1 MARLMVGVAKETAPG
16 ERRVALVPAA
26 VGAVSALGVDVA
38 VQAGA
43 GAAAGFTDAAYAE
56 AGVAV
61 LTRSRLFGL
70 ADLLV
75 GVQAPRLRVDCRLRR
90 GQALMGLLQPLR
102 SPLTIRNWAVQGIT
116 SISLDLM
123 PSALIHGELLDAA
136 ASQERITGYEA
147 VLVAAHH
154 CGRCL
159 PATVGEEGTG
169 PVRVLVVGGGATG
182 LQAMATA
189 HGLGARVEVYDA
201 SRRAIDEVLCAGAEY
216 LDLSAA
222 GFPAAVRL
230 ALTAVI
236 PRFDIVIAT
245 PWEPP
250 GAEPDGLITAEAV
263 RAMRPGSVVVD
274 TTVEPG
280 IGTVELAVPDT
291 TVTAGPGIL
300 VIGAGN
306 LPSRVAATASAAF
319 AHRIA
324 ALLAHLIHDGA
335 LAIELTDPL
344 QAAIVVTHRGNVLN
358 DAVWQQILDVTA
370 PAGLP

>member
-1 MARLMVGVAKETAPG
+1 MARLMVGVAEETAPG

-56 AGVAV
+56 AGAAV
-61 LTRSRLFGL
+61 LTRSRLFDL
-70 ADLLV
+70 AGLLV

-90 GQALMGLLQPLR
+90 GQALMGLLRPLR
-102 SPLTIRNWAVQGIT
+102 SPLTIRSWANQGIT
-116 SISLDLM
+116 TISLDLM

-147 VLVAAHH
+147 VLVAAQH

-159 PATVGEEGTG
+159 PTTVREAGTE
-169 PVRVLVVGGGATG
+169 PVRVLVVGGGAAG

-189 HGLGARVEVYDA
+189 RGLGARVEVYDA

-216 LDLSAA
+216 LDLSAT

-245 PWEPP
+245 SWEPP
-250 GAEPDGLITAEAV
+250 GAEPAGLITAEAV

-274 TTVEPG
+274 TTVGPG

-291 TVTAGPGIL
+291 TVTAGPGVL

-306 LPSRVAATASAAF
+306 LPSRVAATASSAY

-324 ALLAHLIHDGA
+324 ALLARLIRDGA
-335 LAIELTDPL
+335 LAIDLTDPL
-344 QAAIVVTHRGNVLN
+344 QAAIVVTHHGNVLN
-358 DAVWQQILDVTA
+358 DAVWQRILDVTA
-370 PAGLP
+370 LASLP